1 MAILTSASLDGAFV
15 KRAIQ
20 PKASRI
26 GFRNFQNCAP
36 AGLSRAFSNLMGPSS
51 RKATEMTFSR
61 WWKPLTLGIVLL
73 TSLRFGVVK
82 LEGAELPPAEATRL
96 QAVQGGPI
104 DQGRV
109 AADPRPQ
116 GSVGELTAAAAGEIV
131 KSSSGSLPLS
141 PLIRTTDLLEVFENH
156 ARPVANAQAFAALF
170 DRLLGPAGFGQ
181 ADVVAFEENA
191 VFTYAVADAYRP
203 DLTGREPLGSL
214 RRYTRHVLLL
224 KPDCLIIDDVW
235 ATAAAGAKSGEFRVI
250 GNDGADITRSYS
262 LIDQGHRLD
271 WLLLPVGG
279 PGTHDRPWP
288 NFYRESRATYVFL
301 YSTAADKPLA
311 VSVEGP
317 KLSVGDRVY
326 ELNLSR
332 WPAWL
337 YGNSVLAVRG
347 PKGEVILAKRV
358 LPSGVLPHDEEG
370 LRLLERWEAAY
381 RGTAKPGWETGRP
394 SSDLVAAV
402 ESGELRPCRVIELG
416 CGSGTNAIY
425 LAKKGFQVTAIDIA
439 PSALRLAE
447 EKSEKEGVRVDW
459 LLGDV
464 LRLPTLPPAELIY
477 DRGCYHGVRRT
488 AAAVY
493 VEAVRRLTL
502 PGSRLLLL
510 AGNAEDTS
518 PGGPPRVT
526 QEQLRSD
533 FGTLFS
539 EQWVRRTQ
547 FDRTDRD
554 AAGVGAWSALWVRKP
569 YLPPGELP
577 KQSGLPDPLTFFDG
591 RPVRTPEDW
600 YACRR
605 PELKALFSQY
615 VYGYAPPP
623 AKVTARVV
631 RTDENVFS
639 GKAVLREIELTLHK
653 QADSGP
659 GQDQPAAADAANSP
673 VAVVHLALFTPKQ
686 ADRRFPVFLSINRC
700 GNHTLTDHPTV
711 RFDPEA
717 FRSSDCFKTGD
728 ETGRG
733 GRKDFW
739 CVDYLIERGYAFAS
753 FHQSDIAPDAH
764 DFTKGIHAR
773 YALPQPKESWWGTI
787 AAWAWGF
794 QRMVDYLIDDPQ
806 IDPRRIALIGHS
818 RRGKTALLAA
828 AFDERVA
835 LVVPHQSG
843 TGGMALSRG
852 NDQET
857 VERINRVFPHWFN
870 DVFPAFNNNE
880 DRLPVDQHLLVAL
893 VAPRRLLD
901 TEGEL
906 DKWANPDS
914 AWRNLQAAQRVW
926 RFLGSRGLQSESPI
940 VEPARITADN
950 AGPVAQ
956 YRLNIKHTLVRE
968 FWEAI
973 LDYAD
978 VHFAAATR

>member
-1 MAILTSASLDGAFV
+1 MAILTSEGIDGAFV
-15 KRAIQ
+15 APAIQ
-20 PKASRI
+20 PKTSEI
-26 GFRNFQNCAP
+26 GCRNVQNRAP
-36 AGLSRAFSNLMGPSS
+36 VALSRAFGNLTGPSS
-51 RKATEMTFSR
+51 RKATEMTSSR

-73 TSLRFGVVK
+73 CPLRIGVAK
-82 LEGAELPPAEATRL
+82 LEGAESPPAEAARL
-96 QAVQGGPI
+96 QAVRGGPI

-116 GSVGELTAAAAGEIV
+116 GPVGELTAAGEIV
-131 KSSSGSLPLS
+131 KSSSGPLPLN
-141 PLIRTTDLLEVFENH
+141 PLIRTTDLLEVFEKH
-156 ARPVANAQAFAALF
+156 SRPTADPRAFRVLF
-170 DRLLGPAGFGQ
+170 DRLLGPAGF
-181 ADVVAFEENA
+181 ADSEVVAFEENT
-191 VFTYAVADAYRP
+191 VFSYAVADVYRP
-203 DLTGREPLGSL
+203 DLTGKEALGGL
-214 RRYTRHVLLL
+214 RRLTRHVLLL
-224 KPDCLIIDDVW
+224 KPDCLVIDDVW
-235 ATAAAGAKSGEFRVI
+235 ATAAAGPKSGEFRVI
-250 GNDGADITRSYS
+250 GADGADITRSYS

-288 NFYRESRATYVFL
+288 NLYREWRATYAFV
-301 YSTAADKPLA
+301 YSTAADKPLV

-337 YGNSVLAVRG
+337 YGNSSLAVRG

-370 LRLLERWEAAY
+370 LPLLERWEAAY

-394 SSDLVAAV
+394 SSELVAAV

-439 PSALRLAE
+439 PSALRLAD
-447 EKSEKEGVRVDW
+447 EKAAREGVRVDW
-459 LLGDV
+459 LLADV

-477 DRGCYHGVRRT
+477 DRGCYHGVRRQS
-488 AAAVY
+488 AAGY

-526 QEQLRSD
+526 QEQLQSD
-533 FGTLFS
+533 FGALFS
-539 EQWVRRTQ
+539 RQWVRRTR
-547 FDRTDRD
+547 FDQADGD

-569 YLPPGELP
+569 YPAPDELP
-577 KQSGLPDPLTFFDG
+577 KLSGPPDPLTFFDG
-591 RPVRTPEDW
+591 SPVRTPEDW
-600 YACRR
+600 YARRR
-605 PELKALFSQY
+605 PELKALFAQY

-623 AKVTARVV
+623 AKATDRVV
-631 RTDENVFS
+631 RTDENVFG
-639 GKAVLREIELTLHK
+639 GKAVLREIELTLRK

-659 GQDQPAAADAANSP
+659 EQGSPAPAHAADSP
-673 VAVVHLALFTPKQ
+673 VAVIHLALFTPKQ
-686 ADRRFPVFLSINRC
+686 ADRRSPVFLSLNQC
-700 GNHTLTDHPTV
+700 GNHALTDHPTV

-717 FRSSDCFKTGD
+717 FRSPDCLKKGD
-728 ETGRG
+728 QIGRG
-733 GRKDFW
+733 GQKDFW
-739 CVDYLIERGYAFAS
+739 CVDYLIERGYAFAA

-773 YALPQPKESWWGTI
+773 YQLPHPKESRWGTI
-787 AAWAWGF
+787 AAWAWGL
-794 QRMVDYLIDDPQ
+794 QRAVDYLIDDPQ

-828 AFDERVA
+828 AFDDRVA

-870 DVFPAFNNNE
+870 DVFPAFDNKE
-880 DRLPVDQHLLVAL
+880 EHLPVDQHLLAAL

-940 VEPARITADN
+940 VEPARISADN
-950 AGPVAQ
+950 AGPLAQ
-956 YRLNIKHTLVRE
+956 YRLNINHTLVRA

-978 VHFAAATR
+978 LHFAAATR